1 MFVNLG
7 GSNKEELGGLEMGT
21 DFEGMS
27 AIVSTSLWG
36 CFPLCCKYT
45 NLKIIKLEAAT
56 VVIG

>member
-27 AIVSTSLWG
+27 AIVSTSL
-36 CFPLCCKYT
+36 
-45 NLKIIKLEAAT
+45 
-56 VVIG
+56 